1 MLFGETLIKFEEIR
15 LRQKEIEVRAL
26 VALSK
31 SKNEV
36 VSFKATQ
43 KLKTFA
49 YPEEVAKE
57 LDQPTIGEYE

>member
-1 MLFGETLIKFEEIR
+1 MGIVEYEQLK

-31 SKNEV
+31 SKYHV
-36 VSFKATQ
+36 VAFKATQ

-49 YPEEVAKE
+49 YPEEIAEE
-57 LDQPTIGEYE
+57 LEQEKIDDLL

>member
-1 MLFGETLIKFEEIR
+1 MGVFDYEVKRIK
-15 LRQKEIEVRAL
+15 QQEIEVRAL

-49 YPEEVAKE
+49 YPEEVAK
-57 LDQPTIGEYE
+57 PTSVMR

>member
-1 MLFGETLIKFEEIR
+1 MGIVQVEQNR

-43 KLKTFA
+43 KLKIFA

>member
-1 MLFGETLIKFEEIR
+1 MGVVHFEELK

-36 VSFKATQ
+36 VSFKAMQ
-43 KLKTFA
+43 KLKIFA
-49 YPEEVAKE
+49 YPEEVAKQ